1 MCGSTCFGRLSA
13 HHQERTTALGA
24 SGSIDGALWLERWW
38 SWSGRP
44 RPSTLQPPRSI
55 NRTRG
60 SKCSSTFLMMG
71 AEGPETCWATHKR
84 QVINLWNGCI
94 LLVNLFEF
102 FCSWGIVLGT
112 VWYLLQIFLLWLLLE
127 IVGHDS
133 VLDGG
138 GGAMFTCGELACDYV
153 VFDVISVFIW

>member
-1 MCGSTCFGRLSA
+1 MRGSICFGRFLA
-13 HHQERTTALGA
+13 HHQELTTAVAA
-24 SGSIDGALWLERWW
+24 SGFTVGVWWYQCCW

-44 RPSTLQPPRSI
+44 RPTTLLPPRS
-55 NRTRG
+55 NGKTG
-60 SKCSSTFLMMG
+60 GCYCSCKLLMMG
-71 AEGPETCWATHKR
+71 EEGPETCWATHKR